1 MRVIPY
7 FKNKTNFSYVL
18 FAKNTP
24 KARRKIKGPTMEK
37 TDQAMSNQQE
47 AKYSHINSKGEFR
60 QKASLEIRKFAA
72 EQ

>member
-1 MRVIPY
+1 
-7 FKNKTNFSYVL
+7 
-18 FAKNTP
+18 
-24 KARRKIKGPTMEK
+24 MEK